1 MAWVT
6 PKTNWTGAD
15 GVRDSDLNRM
25 EGNTQ
30 HLYSD
35 LGVLKQHID
44 DILYAISQ
52 RVALNDLPEGA
63 EFALYENGTLVP
75 FIKINADYKGTGRT
89 LVLRKSSYMS
99 TPLQEGSFGYYDGC
113 YVDVLLNEAYIDTLD
128 DATRAVLTNVDI
140 DVVTFSGV
148 STIPRKIFLLSKTEY
163 NFAGA
168 PIEGTVQSYFNA
180 SGRRVAN
187 FDGMAYEHWTRTVM
201 YSSEVVHYVTNTGVL
216 GSGHPVEFTA
226 GVRPAFTLP
235 GTFNVV
241 VSVPSAA
248 YILADAEV
256 I

>member
-6 PKTNWTGAD
+6 PKTNWTGVD
-15 GVRDSDLNRM
+15 GVRDTDLNRI
-25 EGNTQ
+25 EGNSQ

-35 LGVLKQHID
+35 MGALKQHID
-44 DILYAISQ
+44 DTLYAISQ
-52 RVALNDLPEGA
+52 RVALNELPVGA

-75 FIKINADYKGTGRT
+75 FIKINDNYKDTGRT
-89 LVLRKSSYMS
+89 LVVRKSSYS
-99 TPLQEGSFGYYDGC
+99 ASPLQEGSFGYYDGC
-113 YVDVLLNEAYIDTLD
+113 MVDVMLNEAYISTLD
-128 DATRAVLTNVDI
+128 DATRAVLTDVNI
-140 DVVTFSGV
+140 DVSTFAGV
-148 STIPRKIFLLSKTEY
+148 GTISRKIFLLSKTEY

-168 PIEGTVQSYFNA
+168 PVEGASQSYFTNA
-180 SGRRVAN
+180 GRRVAN
-187 FDGMAYEHWTRTVM
+187 FDGMAYEHWTRTVL

-216 GSGHPVEFTA
+216 GTGHPVEFTA
-226 GVRPAFTLP
+226 GIRPAFTLP